1 MMTHRIENI
10 VRTSSKSALLFTGGG
25 AHQFRWFVLFSPTTY
40 IFFSF
45 AQQTSEKSDF
55 GEKRTSREKA
65 KERRHNARARLHT
78 HTQNVPRKAGEEKEL
93 FAREPSRYTSSSYY
107 Y

>member
-1 MMTHRIENI
+1 M
-10 VRTSSKSALLFTGGG
+10 VRPIFTY
-25 AHQFRWFVLFSPTTY
+25 TC

-65 KERRHNARARLHT
+65 KERRHNTRKRLHT

-93 FAREPSRYTSSSYY
+93 FAREPSRFILLLIIERARLKAL
-107 Y
+107 

>member
-1 MMTHRIENI
+1 M
-10 VRTSSKSALLFTGGG
+10 VRPIFTY
-25 AHQFRWFVLFSPTTY
+25 TC

-65 KERRHNARARLHT
+65 KERRHNTRARLHT

-93 FAREPSRYTSSSYY
+93 FAREPSRFILLLIIERARLKAL
-107 Y
+107 